1 MKKDVRL
8 VAGPWVGEFG
18 WELFAWQAHIRALS
32 RGYKETVV
40 ICRPST
46 KELYSDFASDFIL
59 HSPSG
64 GPADQWFRLEYD
76 LNKNINQLITANE
89 DVFTSCAIDYLTPR
103 QLGVPNN
110 GVTHFSEKV
119 QVGHSHLVPEYIK
132 FTGHTEKKFDIV
144 FHARSRQIRKQDN
157 WSPAEWEELA
167 NKFIL
172 EGKTICSIGTKKESL
187 VVPGSADM
195 RECDMGTLFGVLNSC
210 SGVFGPSSGPMH
222 LASLC
227 GAPHVVWSESKNHKR
242 YTSTWNPLN
251 TPVLFLDEFGWH
263 PKPEYI
269 YSKYSNWIKEK

>member
-1 MKKDVRL
+1 MAKRLTEKQKKIIINSFRDGTTVNDL
-8 VAGPWVGEFG
+8 SKEFKCTTSTI
-18 WELFAWQAHIRALS
+18 IRNL
-32 RGYKETVV
+32 K
-40 ICRPST
+40 
-46 KELYSDFASDFIL
+46 KEL
-59 HSPSG
+59 G
-64 GPADQWFRLEYD
+64 
-76 LNKNINQLITANE
+76 
-89 DVFTSCAIDYLTPR
+89 
-103 QLGVPNN
+103 
-110 GVTHFSEKV
+110 EKT
-119 QVGHSHLVPEYIK
+119 YK
-132 FTGHTEKKFDIV
+132 
-144 FHARSRQIRKQDN
+144 
-157 WSPAEWEELA
+157 ELA